1 LPNSSFDRSW
11 RVPAAYRLLRA
22 LVRFGAWLWFPKVRL
37 LNREKL
43 QQSQAALLIVNYPAS
58 FRAALLLAA
67 TLDRPVLFL
76 LPSQNFRG
84 PFQKLMGRGLGIIP
98 AGFTAEDPSLEM
110 SFFTGALANW
120 GAIALFAGGS
130 GRKRGQRTPDADLA
144 AKISAEAAK
153 QQIELA
159 ICALHGFLTFDNRK
173 TTPVVYVQGPIHAQS
188 ARPETSENSL
198 EPAERLAD
206 AVQKNLEEN
215 VFALEPVEIDRFRRD
230 LEDISHEDVEEE
242 WSQLPNWKQQAGDLH
257 LSGLVKQWVDKQ
269 NQSDP
274 GRLVA
279 LRNLV
284 DDYREARRR
293 CWMGRFVV
301 ETAGPWQKSVFQIAL
316 AWIECL
322 LGLPI
327 ALYGLVN
334 HAAPGAILF
343 LAGLLKKS
351 GKRDPKV
358 EWLLRAFVV
367 LGCYS
372 VQVLLFDLW
381 QGRAAAGYYALT
393 LPLSGA
399 YLWRYLWLARHRG
412 HLLLLRATLPL
423 RSVRLLRARKNLLGK
438 LKREIARYAE
448 SLGMPS

>member
-1 LPNSSFDRSW
+1 MPNSSFDRSW
-11 RVPAAYRLLRA
+11 RIPAIYRLLRA
-22 LVRFGAWLWFPKVRL
+22 IVRFGAWLWFPKIRL

-43 QQSQAALLIVNYPAS
+43 QQSQAALLIANYPAS

-67 TLDRPVLFL
+67 TIDRPVLFL
-76 LPSQNFRG
+76 LSSQNFRG
-84 PFQKLMGRGLGIIP
+84 PFRKLMGRGLGIIP
-98 AGFTAEDPSLEM
+98 AESTAEDTSLEM

-120 GAIALFAGGS
+120 GAIALFTGES
-130 GRKRGQRTPDADLA
+130 RTIRGQRTPDANLV
-144 AKISAEAAK
+144 AKVAAEAAK

-159 ICALHGFLTFDNRK
+159 IYALHGFLPFDDRK
-173 TTPVVYVQGPIHAQS
+173 IAPAVYVQGPIQAQS
-188 ARPETSENSL
+188 APPETSENYL
-198 EPAERLAD
+198 EPAEQLAD
-206 AVQKNLEEN
+206 AIQKNLEEN
-215 VFALEPVEIDRFRRD
+215 VFALTVVEIEHFRCD
-230 LEDISHEDVEEE
+230 IEDISHEDIEEE
-242 WSQLPNWKQQAGDLH
+242 WSQLPDWKQQAGDLH
-257 LSGLVKQWVDKQ
+257 LSGFVKQWVDEQ
-269 NQSDP
+269 NQADP

-293 CWMGRFVV
+293 CWMGRFMV
-301 ETAGPWQKSVFQIAL
+301 ETSGPWRKSVFQMAL

-322 LGLPI
+322 LGLPA

-334 HAAPGAILF
+334 HAAAGLILF
-343 LAGLLKKS
+343 LAGLLKRS

-358 EWLLRAFVV
+358 EWLWRAFVV

-372 VQVLLFDLW
+372 VQILLFDLW

-399 YLWRYLWLARHRG
+399 YLWRYLWLARNRG
-412 HLLLLRATLPL
+412 HLLLLQATLPH
-423 RSVRLLRARKNLLGK
+423 RSVRLLRTRENLLGN
-438 LKREIARYAE
+438 LEHEIARYAE